1 MTATLSI
8 DIGGSGLKASV
19 LDDAGQFLVP
29 PGRMETPHPL
39 DPEKLMDALRDLVR
53 PLPRWDRIS
62 AGFPGVVRK
71 GVIRTAAN
79 LATEAVQGFDLA
91 AALSDAF
98 GAPARVANDAEVQ
111 GLAAVSGTG
120 VEMVITLGTGFG
132 SALFSDGHPCAHLE
146 LGHHEFRKG
155 RTYEEALG
163 DAALEQAGKRKWRAR
178 VDRAIEQLRILTDF
192 DHLYIGGGNAR
203 HLKPSALPP
212 DVSTVDNTD
221 GILGGFRLWQPHTPE
236 RGARNA

>member
-1 MTATLSI
+1 MTTTLSI

-29 PGRMETPHPL
+29 PERLDTPRPL
-39 DPEKLMDALRDLVR
+39 DPERLMDALRDLVR

-79 LATEAVQGFDLA
+79 LGTEAFRGFDLA
-91 AALSDAF
+91 AALAEAF
-98 GAPARVANDAEVQ
+98 AAPARVANDAEVQ
-111 GLAAVSGTG
+111 GLAAVSGKG
-120 VEMVITLGTGFG
+120 VELVITLGTGFG
-132 SALFSDGHPCAHLE
+132 SALFADGRPCAHLE
-146 LGHHEFRKG
+146 IGHHEFRKG

-163 DAALEQAGKRKWRAR
+163 EAALEHAGKRKWRRR
-178 VDRAIEQLRILTDF
+178 VDRAIEQLRVLTDF

-203 HLKPSALPP
+203 HLKADALPP

-221 GILGGFRLWQPHTPE
+221 GILGGFRLWQPDTP
-236 RGARNA
+236 

>member
-29 PGRMETPHPL
+29 PERVATPHPL
-39 DPEKLMDALRDLVR
+39 DPDKLMDALRDLVR

-79 LATEAVQGFDLA
+79 LGTESFQGFDLA

-111 GLAAVSGTG
+111 GLAAIGGTG

-132 SALFSDGHPCAHLE
+132 SALFADGHPCAHLE

-163 DAALEQAGKRKWRAR
+163 DAALDHAGKRKWRAR
-178 VDRAIEQLRILTDF
+178 VERAIEQLRVLTDF

-203 HLKPSALPP
+203 HLKAATLPP

-221 GILGGFRLWQPHTPE
+221 GILGGFRLWQPDTPE
-236 RGARNA
+236 QGARNG